1 MTDAKEILDDSMEF
15 PRESSQKTESQ
26 SQTTQA
32 YGWGGLPPL
41 PPNPWDIE
49 RRVSLLEQST
59 KSIKEELGKINT
71 NISKLVWIVLTAV
84 ILAVLNVIVNDHFHI

>member
-1 MTDAKEILDDSMEF
+1 MTNAHEILDESMN
-15 PRESSQKTESQ
+15 PNESSQKSES
-26 SQTTQA
+26 SQV
-32 YGWGGLPPL
+32 YSGWGGLPPM

>member
-1 MTDAKEILDDSMEF
+1 MSDQNEKSN
-15 PRESSQKTESQ
+15 Q
-26 SQTTQA
+26 SDHLH
-32 YGWGGLPPL
+32 GLWYSNVHPPA

-59 KSIKEELGKINT
+59 KTIKEELGKINS

-84 ILAVLNVIVNDHFHI
+84 ILAALNMIFTGKIIP